1 MGWIVIIVLGI
12 VVVAGI
18 AVKLYVGRTAGAE
31 ISQAQLQE
39 WIQQKSELCILDVR
53 TATEYTRQIKS
64 CIF

>member
-1 MGWIVIIVLGI
+1 MGWIVVIVLGI

-18 AVKLYVGRTAGAE
+18 AVKLYVGRTGRAE

-53 TATEYTRQIKS
+53 TANEYTGQIKS